1 MGVMPIE
8 GQFWGARFC
17 ANPARVQRTEDN
29 FAVRIPQATNNVAKN
44 SRKEGKLT
52 AK

>member
-1 MGVMPIE
+1 MPIE
-8 GQFWGARFC
+8 AEFLEARFC
-17 ANPARVQRTEDN
+17 ANPARVQRTEEN
-29 FAVRIPQATNNVAKN
+29 SAVRIPQATNSVAKN